1 LECGAGL
8 AALPQLLV
16 KRLAAGYAQLF
27 LERFPDAMG
36 REVELGAAFLNGK
49 AIMEP
54 ARSAISIKKMP
65 QKENAPTKKMLRRK
79 SCVESSSAGDIDCEN
94 GCCSAKR
101 QDAIEC
107 GVL

>member
-1 LECGAGL
+1 VQCWLSGVTIFTIA
-8 AALPQLLV
+8 V

-27 LERFPDAMG
+27 LERCPDAMG
-36 REVELGAAFLNGK
+36 WEVELGVAFLNGK
-49 AIMEP
+49 AIMAP
-54 ARSAISIKKMP
+54 ARSAIFIKKCP
-65 QKENAPTKKMLRRK
+65 NKENAPTE
-79 SCVESSSAGDIDCEN
+79 SCVESSSAGDIFCEN